1 MRPRLAAPLG
11 AALAARGA
19 ALGAL
24 GAALAA
30 ATLLAP
36 AGALADGDPA
46 SDVLLGQNVF
56 YTYESPPVSASLM
69 KRLNGATAAAARS
82 HFPIKVAL
90 ISGPLDLGVVP
101 SLYGQP
107 QNYAHFLDQEIS
119 FQGPA
124 LLLVVMKD
132 GYGVEGLPAAATAA
146 AAKLPKPQG
155 NTSAEL
161 AQAALT
167 AVQKLSAAAGHPIAD
182 SSSAGTSSGGLNVKT
197 VVLIVLVLAAIAT
210 AGALL
215 AVRRQQKPLG

>member
-1 MRPRLAAPLG
+1 MRRRLAVLG
-11 AALAARGA
+11 AALAVG
-19 ALGAL
+19 
-24 GAALAA
+24 
-30 ATLLAP
+30 TLLAP

-56 YTYESPPVSASLM
+56 YPYESPSVSASLM
-69 KRLNGATAAAARS
+69 RRLNGATVAAAKA
-82 HFPIKVAL
+82 HFPIKVAI

-119 FQGPA
+119 FAGPA

-132 GYGVEGLPAAATAA
+132 GYGVESLPAAATTA
-146 AAKLPKPQG
+146 AAKLPKPAG
-155 NTSAEL
+155 NTSADL

-167 AVQKLSAAAGHPIAD
+167 AVQKLSAADGHPISD
-182 SSSAGTSSGGLNVKT
+182 SSSASASSGGLNVKT

-215 AVRRQQKPLG
+215 AVRRRDPA